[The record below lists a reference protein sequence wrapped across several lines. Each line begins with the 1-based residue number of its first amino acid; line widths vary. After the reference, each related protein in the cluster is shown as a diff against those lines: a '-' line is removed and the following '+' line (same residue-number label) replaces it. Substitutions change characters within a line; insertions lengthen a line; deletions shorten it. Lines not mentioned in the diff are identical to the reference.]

1 LSNAIGFRY
10 GYLDPRTAASDFI
23 GRLKGLFLPAGNEE
37 RIVSVILDGENAWGS
52 YQQAGRPFFEALYGM
67 VGSEPEICTVTF
79 SEFLEGNPV
88 RGVKPHFLGEQERV
102 CKLAH
107 ASWID
112 EYGSRP
118 GNDLGTWIGEREENA
133 AWDLLR
139 ETRELFKREKIT
151 TPTRPEAY
159 EALYAAEGS
168 DWFWWYG
175 DDQTCEAEPDFDD
188 LFRHHLRCAY
198 MLAALEPPPELE
210 YSIVPHVVTWSFLD
224 QKNSISS
231 RDRLRFKAGCPG
243 LLTWSVN
250 DWKDVCETVL
260 NASGGVMAGLNSYTA
275 SLGPFDEAVRSVE
288 FLFKCRCK
296 PVCDC
301 APEDLCCDGRRYT
314 VLIERTMRTADGRS
328 KNP

>member
-1 LSNAIGFRY
+1 ML
-10 GYLDPRTAASDFI
+10 
-23 GRLKGLFLPAGNEE
+23 
-37 RIVSVILDGENAWGS
+37 
-52 YQQAGRPFFEALYGM
+52 
-67 VGSEPEICTVTF
+67 GSEPEICTVTF

-88 RGVKPHFLGEQERV
+88 RGVKPHLLREQERV

-151 TPTRPEAY
+151 TQTRPEAY

-198 MLAALEPPPELE
+198 MLAALEPPPETGVQHRAARSDLE
-210 YSIVPHVVTWSFLD
+210 FSRPEKLYFFARSSPVQGRVSGLANLERQRLERRVRNCLECKRWS
-224 QKNSISS
+224 
-231 RDRLRFKAGCPG
+231 
-243 LLTWSVN
+243 
-250 DWKDVCETVL
+250 
-260 NASGGVMAGLNSYTA
+260 Y
-275 SLGPFDEAVRSVE
+275 
-288 FLFKCRCK
+288 
-296 PVCDC
+296 
-301 APEDLCCDGRRYT
+301 GR
-314 VLIERTMRTADGRS
+314 IE
-328 KNP
+328 